1 MPLLDHLRELR
12 SRLLR
17 GVLAIVAAT
26 VLGFVFYEQLLAFLT
41 EPYRGIEP
49 QLADQGIDTN
59 LVITGIGGAFQFQLK
74 IALVAG
80 IVTVVPALA
89 PVGAV
94 FGLGFIAWFVGAALT
109 LRRPATPTA

>member
-26 VLGFVFYEQLLAFLT
+26 VLGFVCYEQLLAFLT

-49 QLADQGIDTN
+49 QLADGQPE
-59 LVITGIGGAFQFQLK
+59 LPAAQ
-74 IALVAG
+74 AG
-80 IVTVVPALA
+80 P
-89 PVGAV
+89 
-94 FGLGFIAWFVGAALT
+94 W
-109 LRRPATPTA
+109 RPSRWGRNRPPK